1 MGRLFGTD
9 GVRGIANHDLTPE
22 LAYELGR
29 VGTAILA
36 QDMQRP
42 RILIGKDTRISGDM
56 LEAALLA
63 GICSMGGDAYL
74 AGIVPTPAVAF
85 LTRQLQAHAGIMI
98 SASHNPVEDNGIKF
112 FHGDGFK
119 LPDLIEDNIEAA
131 INAGTNHFPRPV
143 GADIGRVVHVGDA
156 AQRYIQFA
164 LGTISGTLK
173 RLKVVVDCANGA
185 ASLIAPAVYGEA
197 GVEVIAIHH
206 VPDGTNI
213 NRECGSTHPHVI
225 QEEVRR
231 AGADLGLTHDGDADR
246 VLACDHQGNL
256 VDGDQILAICGL
268 DMLKKGKLPDQ
279 TIVATVMSNLG
290 LDLAFRRAGGRVIR
304 TNVGDRYVLEAMRD
318 GGFILGGEQSGH
330 IINLGINTTGDGII
344 TALQLMSVIRDSG
357 KDLKE
362 LAGQVQKMPQALVN
376 VVVADKEAIHTNIRI
391 QEALIQASRQLGD
404 RGRILIRPSGTE
416 SKVRVMVECEDLNE
430 MEAITQR
437 FVDMVKEELAG
448 IDKTKRG

>member
-1 MGRLFGTD
+1 
-9 GVRGIANHDLTPE
+9 
-22 LAYELGR
+22 
-29 VGTAILA
+29 
-36 QDMQRP
+36 
-42 RILIGKDTRISGDM
+42 
-56 LEAALLA
+56 
-63 GICSMGGDAYL
+63 
-74 AGIVPTPAVAF
+74 
-85 LTRQLQAHAGIMI
+85 
-98 SASHNPVEDNGIKF
+98 
-112 FHGDGFK
+112 
-119 LPDLIEDNIEAA
+119 
-131 INAGTNHFPRPV
+131 
-143 GADIGRVVHVGDA
+143 
-156 AQRYIQFA
+156 
-164 LGTISGTLK
+164 
-173 RLKVVVDCANGA
+173 
-185 ASLIAPAVYGEA
+185 
-197 GVEVIAIHH
+197 
-206 VPDGTNI
+206 
-213 NRECGSTHPHVI
+213 
-225 QEEVRR
+225 
-231 AGADLGLTHDGDADR
+231 
-246 VLACDHQGNL
+246 
-256 VDGDQILAICGL
+256 
-268 DMLKKGKLPDQ
+268 
-279 TIVATVMSNLG
+279 MSNLG